1 MCNILRIEENKCTS
15 RRLVQS
21 KAEGPEGEVC
31 FPWFKSYIL
40 VQLSGRLERIACKKE
55 DMEYILRLGQ
65 DIDLQKT

>member
-1 MCNILRIEENKCTS
+1 MCNIPRIEENKCTS
-15 RRLVQS
+15 RRLGQS
-21 KAEGPEGEVC
+21 KGPEGEVC

-55 DMEYILRLGQ
+55 DREYILRLGE